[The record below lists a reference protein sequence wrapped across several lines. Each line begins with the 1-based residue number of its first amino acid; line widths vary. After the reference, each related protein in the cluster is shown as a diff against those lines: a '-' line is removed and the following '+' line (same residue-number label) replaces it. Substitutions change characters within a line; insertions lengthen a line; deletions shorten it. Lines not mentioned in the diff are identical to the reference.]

1 MGDILDSPTI
11 TRCKR
16 AKNAVCGHLFYTL
29 FSESDTPKLRDGGLE
44 DRTSRYGV
52 FNPKNLFFNLIN
64 LSSDN
69 LFISAKA
76 NVLILLSNNLT
87 LI

>member
-11 TRCKR
+11 TRRKR
-16 AKNAVCGHLFYTL
+16 AKNAVCGRFFYTL

-52 FNPKNLFFNLIN
+52 FNPKNLFFNPIN
-64 LSSDN
+64 PNSD
-69 LFISAKA
+69 
-76 NVLILLSNNLT
+76 NVLIFLSNNLT